1 MVETMS
7 YFLRQEGYQRLSI
20 NLPGFAIFF
29 RVESAFV
36 NVIYILDLANYTY
49 LSPEEFKKIIE
60 ETEIKFKS
68 GNTNEVHSLSLI
80 GINIIEEALPYCE
93 GNAFS
98 WIVLKSEPTIIVPEK
113 SVEDFYGMKSKLVQ
127 FLKNPIMLEDAD
139 EEEEP
144 IETKKYKNLK
154 ERPIVNISLVVINA
168 IIFIAC
174 IFTGDY
180 IYDLGTT
187 DIVSVLQNG
196 QWYRVLTAMFLHADM
211 EHILSNMLVLYVLGE
226 MVEKEMGHIRYL
238 VMYIFAGIGGS
249 MASLY
254 INYIANDTVGSLG
267 ASGAIFGMIG
277 ALLLILIR
285 NKGRLETMSVG
296 NILFYIGASI
306 YLGLRSSNID
316 NMAHIGGL
324 ISGFILAIFLYRK
337 KGDINSERK
346 VSNEN

>member
-49 LSPEEFKKIIE
+49 LSPEEFKRIID

-68 GNTNEVHSLSLI
+68 GNSYEVHSLSLI

-98 WIVLKSEPTIIVPEK
+98 WIVLKSEPSIIVPEK
-113 SVEDFYGMKSKLVQ
+113 SVEDFYGMKSKIEQ
-127 FLKNPIMLEDAD
+127 FLKNPIILKEPD
-139 EEEEP
+139 EEEAELV
-144 IETKKYKNLK
+144 ETKKYKNFK
-154 ERPIVNISLVVINA
+154 EMPFVNISLVIINA

-174 IFTGDY
+174 IFAGDL
-180 IYDLGTT
+180 IYDQGTV

-226 MVEKEMGHIRYL
+226 MVEKAMGHIKYL
-238 VMYIFAGIGGS
+238 IMYIFAGIGGS

-254 INYIANDTVGSLG
+254 LNYIVNDTVGSLG

-277 ALLLILIR
+277 ALLFILIR
-285 NKGRLETMSVG
+285 NKGRLESMSVG
-296 NILFYIGASI
+296 RILFYIIASI

-316 NMAHIGGL
+316 NMAHLGGL
-324 ISGFILAIFLYRK
+324 VSGFILAIFLYRK
-337 KGDINSERK
+337 KGDM
-346 VSNEN
+346 NEAKGR